1 MMVKEISCFSD
12 FNNVIDENVTLLAHT
27 KKNSPGETL
36 GEHIM
41 RCNKYFNKI
50 LQDKNLKK
58 VIFGYADKLS
68 FADTEK
74 DKELLY
80 ELFYQMIIFH
90 DTGKVNPAFQK
101 EKMNNPCF
109 KNDEYIYG
117 LSGSDHSFLSSLI
130 YMDYFLKKLDVIDVC
145 DDKKKRFKF
154 AVIEFSYIISRHH
167 SDLTRINDYFGKI
180 ADNYD
185 IIDFFKGNEAK
196 GLKQKFSIDKKY
208 LKKLLNSYER
218 NISVNRNEG
227 IAKYF
232 LLRLAY
238 SVLVSCDYYST
249 TEYMDGMEKQYFGT
263 MEDIKEFYNVYKSS
277 AVYKGIR
284 NYEKS
289 NKNIKISDISDMNEL
304 RSNIFLNAEN
314 SLKKCISKS
323 DDKENIFFLE
333 APTGSGKSNT
343 ALNLSFMLMENRKK
357 LFYVYPFNTLVEQN
371 KNVLYKSFNN
381 ENLKNKI
388 TVINSITPIGNSKQK
403 DDTENY
409 YKNALLD
416 RQFLNYPFIL
426 TTHVSFF
433 SALFGDKRENL
444 FSFLQLIDSVVV
456 LDEIQSYK
464 NSIWAEIIIFLK
476 ECADLMNIKIII
488 MSATLPELE
497 LLAGADCNVVHL
509 LKNSCEYF
517 NNPVFKNRVKLSYEL
532 IDTGCDNEDYL
543 LLLKEHIKKNCG
555 KGTKILV
562 EFIKKSTA
570 EEFYQDI
577 CCDESFDIPVFLIT
591 GDDSALEREKILKPI
606 REKTVKEALLI
617 ATQVIEAGEDIDMD
631 IGYKDISILDSEEQF
646 LGRINR
652 SFSAEKQGV
661 CYFFNYDSEKGIY
674 KNDYRNSESLSIKN
688 PEMRNILEEKRF
700 SDYYR
705 MVIKVLQEN
714 KNNSTSKEGLK
725 SFFDNDVAG
734 LDFKNV
740 SERMKLIDE
749 NLMTVDV
756 VLCRKIEDENG
767 KILDGWQIWNDY
779 KKLLRNNLMD
789 YSEKQVKLSQVRS
802 LLNNFIYSVNKEKIN
817 ALPNDKIGEL
827 LCYENG
833 EDYFENGKFKRS
845 KLEYG
850 DFI

>member
-12 FNNVIDENVTLLAHT
+12 FNNVIDENVNLLAHT
-27 KKNSPGETL
+27 GKNSPGETL

-50 LQDKNLKK
+50 SQDKNLKRI
-58 VIFGYADKLS
+58 IFGYSSKLS
-68 FADTEK
+68 FIETEEE
-74 DKELLY
+74 KELLY
-80 ELFYQMIIFH
+80 ELFYQMVIFH
-90 DTGKVNPAFQK
+90 DTGKINPAFQK

-109 KNDEYIYG
+109 KKDEYIDE

-130 YMDYFLKKLDVIDVC
+130 YMDYFFKKLDLSDISDY
-145 DDKKKRFKF
+145 KKKQFKF
-154 AVIEFSYIISRHH
+154 VVTEFSYIISRHH
-167 SDLTRINDYFGKI
+167 SDLTKINDYFGKI

-185 IIDFFKGNEAK
+185 VIDFFNDNAVK
-196 GLKQKFSIDKKY
+196 GLKQKFSINRKY
-208 LKKLLNSYER
+208 LKKFLNSYES
-218 NISVNRNEG
+218 NIFVNRDEG

-263 MEDIKEFYNVYKSS
+263 IEDIKEFYNVYKNS
-277 AVYKGIR
+277 AVYKSIR

-289 NKNIKISDISDMNEL
+289 NKNTKISDISDMNEL

-314 SLKKCISKS
+314 SLKESISKS
-323 DDKENIFFLE
+323 NDKENIFFLE

-371 KNVLYKSFNN
+371 KNVLYKSFND

-388 TVINSITPIGNSKQK
+388 TVVNSITPIGNSKYENE
-403 DDTENY
+403 TENY

-433 SALFGDKRENL
+433 NTLFGDRKENL

-497 LLAGADCNVVHL
+497 LLAGDDCKVVYL

-532 IDTGCDNEDYL
+532 LDTHCDNEDYL
-543 LLLKEHIKKNCG
+543 LLLKEHIKKNCS

-570 EEFYQDI
+570 EEFYHDI
-577 CCDESFDIPVFLIT
+577 CCSDGFDMPVFLIT
-591 GDDSALEREKILKPI
+591 GEDSALEREKILKPI
-606 REKTVKEALLI
+606 RENTVKEVLLI
-617 ATQVIEAGEDIDMD
+617 STQVIEAGVDIDMD

-652 SFSAEKQGV
+652 SFSSERQGV

-674 KNDYRNSESLSIKN
+674 KNDYRNSASLSIKN

-700 SDYYR
+700 SYYYR
-705 MVIKVLQEN
+705 MVIKALKEN
-714 KNNSTSKEGLK
+714 KNDSTSKEGLK

-734 LDFKNV
+734 FDFTNV
-740 SERMKLIDE
+740 SKRMRLIDE

-767 KILDGWQIWNDY
+767 GILDGWQIWNNY
-779 KKLLRNNLMD
+779 KKLLQNNQMD

-802 LLNNFIYSVNKEKIN
+802 LLNNFIYSVNKNSIN
-817 ALPNDKIGEL
+817 AVYSDTAGEL
-827 LCYENG
+827 LCFENG

-850 DFI
+850 NFI